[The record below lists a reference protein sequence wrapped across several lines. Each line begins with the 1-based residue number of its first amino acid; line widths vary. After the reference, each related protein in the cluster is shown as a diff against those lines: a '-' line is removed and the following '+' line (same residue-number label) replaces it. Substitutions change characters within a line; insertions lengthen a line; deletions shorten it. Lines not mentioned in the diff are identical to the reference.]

1 VIVDFGFVIIIG
13 DFLVVCEDVS
23 SVETGIVRF
32 EAFCNSLITFFGFRI
47 DYKMENGMIK
57 RNRKN

>member
-1 VIVDFGFVIIIG
+1 VIIIG

-32 EAFCNSLITFFGFRI
+32 EAFCNSLITFFGFRN